1 MEGWKLSK
9 SLYGLRQDS
18 RQLYAL
24 LRKCRLALGFV
35 QCLAD
40 SCVFRL
46 VEGGEGEMHL
56 VVHVD
61 DILAVGKK
69 KRGDQFGNDLG
80 RLVPVKSLGELK
92 WHSGC
97 YYERGRRQGG

>member
-1 MEGWKLSK
+1 M
-9 SLYGLRQDS
+9 
-18 RQLYAL
+18 
-24 LRKCRLALGFV
+24 
-35 QCLAD
+35 
-40 SCVFRL
+40 
-46 VEGGEGEMHL
+46 
-56 VVHVD
+56 VHVD

-92 WHSGC
+92 LHSGC